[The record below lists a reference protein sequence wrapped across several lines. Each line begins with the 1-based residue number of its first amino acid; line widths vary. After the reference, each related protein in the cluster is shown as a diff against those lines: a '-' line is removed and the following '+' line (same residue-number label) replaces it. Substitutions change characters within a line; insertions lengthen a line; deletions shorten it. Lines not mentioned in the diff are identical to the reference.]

1 MVARSNPGYGLL
13 LLKRHAD
20 AAAGPPH
27 DLAWPHRSLNPDSEM
42 KRTWKANARR
52 QFETRA
58 TIRKVSDRTVD
69 DRLPLIEDD
78 LADFQCA
85 AARFDSIFRH
95 DTYSYDRQAPSEC
108 RFEVRIVGGAWR
120 IS

>member
-1 MVARSNPGYGLL
+1 MDARKTRLYARSNPGYGLL
-13 LLKRHAD
+13 FERHAD
-20 AAAGPPH
+20 AVAGPPR
-27 DLAWPHRSLNPDSEM
+27 DLARPHRSLHPDGEM
-42 KRTWKANARR
+42 KRTWEADAGR

-58 TIRKVSDRTVD
+58 TVRKVSDRTVD

-95 DTYSYDRQAPSEC
+95 DTYSYDRQAPF
-108 RFEVRIVGGAWR
+108 RMQV
-120 IS
+120 